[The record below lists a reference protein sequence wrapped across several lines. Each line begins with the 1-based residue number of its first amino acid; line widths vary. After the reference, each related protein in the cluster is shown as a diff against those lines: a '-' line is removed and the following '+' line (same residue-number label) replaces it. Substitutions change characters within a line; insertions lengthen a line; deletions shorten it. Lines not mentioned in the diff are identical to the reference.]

1 MNEVD
6 ELARELIEASH
17 IWLTQ
22 GLHLKLERVIAFAR
36 RAVAAEQR
44 AVAAERRLR
53 DMDLMLGQ
61 ERLMIADRNEF

>member
-36 RAVAAEQR
+36 RAVAAE
-44 AVAAERRLR
+44 RRLR
-53 DMDLMLGQ
+53 DMELMLEQ
-61 ERLMIADRNEF
+61 ERLMIADRSER